1 MGAAMELKANA
12 RSSPDRWQE
21 DALFAHFTR
30 GLARRQRRP
39 REYPAPPA
47 STISDALEQ
56 LCGGVLSPITSFPDD
71 VSVTDLEEPATL
83 EE

>member
-1 MGAAMELKANA
+1 MGAAIELKANA

-39 REYPAPPA
+39 REYPAPPP

-56 LCGGVLSPITSFPDD
+56 LCGGVLSPITFPDD
-71 VSVTDLEEPATL
+71 VSVSDLLEEPATL